1 MVRIGND
8 QNPSPC
14 PSPRFGGER
23 EIKWK
28 AIITLV
34 LNQIYLLEIFMRH
47 LIKTVNQP
55 RGHVA
60 AHSTPT
66 PPGPDPLAAL
76 QAQVAAQQVQINTL
90 QTQTSALQTQNTAQ
104 QTQLDAQAWLLNQ
117 LNVPKLNHDNEGAW
131 SVGYIGTLPAL
142 WQVWTRS
149 DLNTDWSNTA
159 AYAPANF
166 PVNDIGLMPPGA
178 QWWQIYVCGSD
189 SSNNPLTPFSNVVSL
204 GPVP

>member
-1 MVRIGND
+1 
-8 QNPSPC
+8 
-14 PSPRFGGER
+14 
-23 EIKWK
+23 
-28 AIITLV
+28 
-34 LNQIYLLEIFMRH
+34 MRH
-47 LIKTVNQP
+47 LIKSVNQG

-76 QAQVAAQQVQINTL
+76 QAQVNAQQVQINTQQQQL
-90 QTQTSALQTQNTAQ
+90 GTQAGQISALQTQNTAQ

-117 LNVPKLNHDNEGAW
+117 LNIPKLNHDNEGAW

-142 WQVWTRS
+142 WQVWVRS

-189 SSNNPLTPFSNVVSL
+189 GSTNITPNSNTVSM
-204 GPVP
+204 GPVPSN

>member
-1 MVRIGND
+1 MPYD
-8 QNPSPC
+8 PSLPVDH
-14 PSPRFGGER
+14 SS
-23 EIKWK
+23 I
-28 AIITLV
+28 
-34 LNQIYLLEIFMRH
+34 
-47 LIKTVNQP
+47 
-55 RGHVA
+55 VA
-60 AHSTPT
+60 AELRNQFN
-66 PPGPDPLAAL
+66 GLKDFIDAQAA
-76 QAQVAAQQVQINTL
+76 VIAAQQQQLDAKQQQLDTQSSQI
-90 QTQTSALQTQNTAQ
+90 SALQTQNTAQ

-189 SSNNPLTPFSNVVSL
+189 GSTNITPSSNTVSM
-204 GPVP
+204 GPVPSP